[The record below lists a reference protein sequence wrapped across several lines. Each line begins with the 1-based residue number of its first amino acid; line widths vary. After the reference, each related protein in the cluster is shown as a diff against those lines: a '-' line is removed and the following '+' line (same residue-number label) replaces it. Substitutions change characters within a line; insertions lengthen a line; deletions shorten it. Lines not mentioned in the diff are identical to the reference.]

1 MTMANKLFL
10 GETQI
15 AELVKICKK
24 YISKNYKNTYE
35 NFENRYGK
43 QFTNDVQ
50 TNKNIVWQVA
60 INELKTT
67 QTLYPLDKNR
77 PSDSFAFAHFVDRIF
92 DNVRIGEIVRDYI
105 AENHAA
111 AWELATNVEP
121 YKLLDEVHSVL
132 KANKIQAR
140 ISFAELI
147 GCKDFNNFFNERF
160 GVVFMDKKT
169 LETSQNVAKF
179 FDTMFGSCTNKS
191 NVFDAVGQYLKTGN
205 LADLNNTLNF
215 TEQ

>member
-1 MTMANKLFL
+1 MANKLFL
-10 GETQI
+10 GESQI
-15 AELVKICKK
+15 SELVKICKK
-24 YISKNYKNTYE
+24 HITKDYKDTYDT
-35 NFENRYGK
+35 FEKRYGK
-43 QFTNDVQ
+43 QFTNDLQV
-50 TNKNIVWQVA
+50 NKNIVWQVA

-92 DNVRIGEIVRDYI
+92 DNVRISEILQDYI
-105 AENHAA
+105 SEQHAA

-121 YKLLDEVHSVL
+121 YKLLDEVHNVL
-132 KANKIQAR
+132 RANKIKDV
-140 ISFAELI
+140 ITFAELI

-169 LETSQNVAKF
+169 LATSQNVAKF
-179 FDTMFGSCTNKS
+179 FDTMFGSCANKS
-191 NVFDAVGQYLKTGN
+191 NIFDAVGQYLKTGN
-205 LADLNNTLNF
+205 LADLNNTLNY